1 MIYILMGISM
11 LLGGIFTMRYGLKK
25 ALWRRLHT
33 VLATLTNTPWRGLML
48 GAVAAALLQSSTTV
62 CLITIGLVSA
72 DYMTFRQA
80 LGIVLGANI
89 GTCSTVQLV
98 NMAVPLEY
106 ILPLLLIAILLCVC
120 KKVRYVSLAC
130 AGLLSMLAGVE
141 FLVNGISGMA
151 QFQAMNEYLGL
162 AREQP
167 MYGIWGGVLAT
178 MIFQSSSAATALL
191 MLLADMGL
199 IDINTAA
206 YVVYGNNIGSC
217 VSSIVFS
224 AAAPIAARQVALS
237 HILLN
242 VVGVMVFFPLTGL
255 LIIAAGWF
263 ADDFS
268 GQIAVIHTLFNLL
281 SSILVLPL
289 FNQFAGLILMLIP
302 GARPKSK

>member
-1 MIYILMGISM
+1 MIYILAGISM
-11 LLGGIFTMRYGLKK
+11 LLGGIFIMRYGLKK

-33 VLATLTNTPWRGLML
+33 VLVTLTNTPWRGLML
-48 GAVAAALLQSSTTV
+48 GTVAAALLQSSTTV

-98 NMAVPLEY
+98 NMTVPLEY
-106 ILPLLLIAILLCVC
+106 ILPLLLISILLCVF

-141 FLVNGISGMA
+141 LLVNGISGLA
-151 QFQAMNEYLGL
+151 QFQAMNEYLVM

-199 IDINTAA
+199 IDITTAA

-224 AAAPIAARQVALS
+224 AAAPTAARQVALS

-242 VVGVMVFFPLTGL
+242 VVGVMVFFPVTGL
-255 LIIAAGWF
+255 LIMAAGWL

-268 GQIAVIHTLFNLL
+268 GQVAAIHTLFNLL

-289 FNQFAGLILMLIP
+289 FNQFSSVILMLIP
-302 GARPKSK
+302 GTKPKSK